1 MNRQVLNY
9 QSDRI
14 EDVLLSHKLPTRVW
28 GGTVTPRFVRFRLS
42 LPMGAKVKK
51 VTSLAEE
58 IALSLG
64 VPSCRVFRQGGEVNV
79 EVPRQDSDIVRLL
92 SLCRRLSS
100 GDLSVGSNAQRQ
112 GVVPSCTAVLGLDD
126 NGSPLLLRLSSPDV
140 AHVLIAG
147 TTGSGKTELARAMI
161 ASLALFNRQSE
172 VQLVLID
179 PKWQGFAPFS
189 ELSHLLWPVVRDV
202 DEAHAVLRRLAAE
215 MERRDGEG
223 RQKPRIVV
231 FMDELAD
238 LVTVGG
244 REMEAAVTRLVQ
256 RGRGAGIHVVA
267 CTQKPTA
274 AVIGSLVKSNFP
286 VRVIGSV
293 VSPEDAKVASGISGT
308 GAEKLLGR
316 GDFVLVAKGQVLR
329 FQGAYIGR
337 NEIARLVGYS
347 RKRDGVSGFLTA
359 TGTDGAGW
367 VPRLVQKVAR
377 SNSRP

>member
-1 MNRQVLNY
+1 MNQQVLNY

-14 EDVLLSHKLPTRVW
+14 EDVLLSHKVPTRVW
-28 GGTVTPRFVRFRLS
+28 GGTVTPRFVRFRLA

-51 VTSLAEE
+51 VAGLAEE

-64 VPSCRVFRQGGEVNV
+64 VSSCRVFRQGGQVNV
-79 EVPRQDSDIVRLL
+79 EVPRQDADTVRLT
-92 SLCRRLSS
+92 SLCRRLP
-100 GDLSVGSNAQRQ
+100 A
-112 GVVPSCTAVLGLDD
+112 VPPCTAALGLDE
-126 NGSPLLLRLSSPDV
+126 NGAPLLLRISSPDV

-147 TTGSGKTELARAMI
+147 TTGSGKTELARSMI
-161 ASLALFNRQSE
+161 ASLVLFNRQSE

-179 PKWQGFAPFS
+179 PKWQGFAPFHD
-189 ELSHLLWPVVRDV
+189 LSHLLWPVVRDV
-202 DEAHAVLRRLAAE
+202 SEAQAVLRRLASE

-223 RQKPRIVV
+223 RCRPRIVV

-286 VRVIGSV
+286 VRVVGSV

-308 GAEKLLGR
+308 GAERLLGR
-316 GDFVLVAKGQVLR
+316 GDFVLVAKGQVRR
-329 FQGAYIGR
+329 FQGAYMDR
-337 NEIARLVGYS
+337 SEIARLVEYS
-347 RKRDGVSGFLTA
+347 HKREGASKMLTA
-359 TGTDGAGW
+359 TGTDGPNW
-367 VPRLVQKVAR
+367 MPRLVQKVVR

>member
-28 GGTVTPRFVRFRLS
+28 GGMVTPRFVRFRLT

-51 VTSLAEE
+51 VAGLAEE

-64 VPSCRVFRQGGEVNV
+64 VPSCRVFRQNGEVNV
-79 EVPRQDSDIVRLL
+79 EVPRRDADVVRLL
-92 SLCRRLSS
+92 TLCRQLSS
-100 GDLSVGSNAQRQ
+100 
-112 GVVPSCTAVLGLDD
+112 VPACTTALGLDD

-161 ASLALFNRQSE
+161 ASLVLFNRQSD

-179 PKWQGFAPFS
+179 PKWQGFAPFND
-189 ELSHLLWPVVRDV
+189 LSHLLWPVVRDV
-202 DEAHAVLRRLAAE
+202 GEAHAVLRRLADE
-215 MERRDGEG
+215 MERRDSEG
-223 RQKPRIVV
+223 RQRPRVIV

-244 REMEAAVTRLVQ
+244 KEMEAAVTRLVQ

-286 VRVIGSV
+286 VRVVGSV
-293 VSPEDAKVASGISGT
+293 VSPEDAKVASGIAGT
-308 GAEKLLGR
+308 GAERLLGR

-329 FQGAYIGR
+329 FQGAYIDG
-337 NEIARLVGYS
+337 NEIAKMVEYS
-347 RKRDGVSGFLTA
+347 RRRDGVGRLLSA
-359 TGTDGAGW
+359 TGTDGRGW
-367 VPRLVQKVAR
+367 VPRLVQKAVR
-377 SNSRP
+377 GNSRP